1 MTAALPLRVVVSP
14 FRAMSMK
21 SALRDYLPALIVILS
36 RRRRIS
42 VRIVSVRNM
51 VKYQSAGRLPFGSQV
66 SKEYHFDL

>member
-1 MTAALPLRVVVSP
+1 MTAPTGLRVVVSP

-42 VRIVSVRNM
+42 VRIASDKNVS
-51 VKYQSAGRLPFGSQV
+51 KYQSAGRTAVEQSVQ
-66 SKEYHFDL
+66 H